1 MLVYAAEP
9 RLTKLLCCRWRSRK
23 LNQRKPQT
31 HHLLLHMVATLGLVL
46 SMMAT
51 VVLAVLMEVLME
63 GLVLVPIGHQ
73 EVLAVGL
80 VVDMVMVVVV
90 ANLVVDM
97 GVLELVA

>member
-1 MLVYAAEP
+1 MVVYAAEP

-31 HHLLLHMVATLGLVL
+31 HHPPLHMVATLGLVL
-46 SMMAT
+46 SMMAM
-51 VVLAVLMEVLME
+51 VVLAVLMEGLKE

-73 EVLAVGL
+73 EVSAIDL

-90 ANLVVDM
+90 ASMVVVM